1 MGFLKQ
7 IEKGMESMVEGV
19 FGRAFR
25 RQVHP
30 VEIAKGLT
38 KQMDEG
44 RMISVSRT
52 YAPNDFT
59 IHLSYED
66 HESMQAYERSLQEEL
81 IQYASTHAEGKS
93 YHLMTPPKV
102 RFETEETLKFGE
114 FGVTAKLTG
123 GEGPRDR
130 GAPSDTSGQTRIFRT
145 EAPEEAEGSE
155 ESEEP
160 EETEV
165 REKPGDQRETKR
177 VSGDTA
183 SISAERAR
191 KEGLARETVEVTIGD
206 ETQTLEGSGPW
217 TVGRAEDNDIV
228 VRDPNVSRR
237 HARLERQENGFAVE
251 DLGSTNGTLL
261 DGAPIGRERIDDG
274 DEITFGHTPTTFNV
288 RRSQP
293 RGREAAYPG
302 GSGGSDG
309 SSGSSGSNG
318 PGGVTSRWDRGA
330 SGGSRGR
337 RGSSGGG
344 GA

>member
-7 IEKGMESMVEGV
+7 IEKSMESLVEGV

-59 IHLSYED
+59 VHLSSED
-66 HESMQAYERSLQEEL
+66 HESMQAYESSLRDEL
-81 IQYASTHAEGKS
+81 IQYASTHAENKS

-102 RFETEETLKFGE
+102 RFETEDTLKFGE

-123 GEGPRDR
+123 GEGPRAR
-130 GAPSDTSGQTRIFRT
+130 APSDTSGQTRIFRT
-145 EAPEEAEGSE
+145 EEP
-155 ESEEP
+155 EEP
-160 EETEV
+160 EEPEAS
-165 REKPGDQRETKR
+165 EASEETAYASS

-183 SISAERAR
+183 SLSAEQAR
-191 KEGLARETVEVTIGD
+191 REGLARERVEITVGE
-206 ETQTLEGSGPW
+206 ETYTLEGGGPW
-217 TVGRAEDNDIV
+217 SVGRAEDNDIV

-302 GSGGSDG
+302 GSDG
-309 SSGSSGSNG
+309 SSG
-318 PGGVTSRWDRGA
+318 PGGVTSRWDRGS
-330 SGGSRGR
+330 SGSSGSSEASRGR
-337 RGSSGGG
+337 RGAG

>member
-1 MGFLKQ
+1 MGFFKQ

-66 HESMQAYERSLQEEL
+66 HESMQAYERSLREEL
-81 IQYASTHAEGKS
+81 IQYASTHAESKS

-102 RFETEETLKFGE
+102 RFESEETLKFGE

-145 EAPEEAEGSE
+145 EAPEEPEPEG
-155 ESEEP
+155 SEEP
-160 EETEV
+160 EEP
-165 REKPGDQRETKR
+165 EKRADQRETEYA
-177 VSGDTA
+177 SGAAGGTA
-183 SISAERAR
+183 SISAEQAR
-191 KEGLARETVEVTIGD
+191 REGLARETVTVSTGD
-206 ETQTLEGSGPW
+206 ETYTLEGSGPW

-274 DEITFGHTPTTFNV
+274 DEITFGHTATTFNV

-293 RGREAAYPG
+293 RGREAAHPGGAG
-302 GSGGSDG
+302 GSGSSSGPGGITSRWDRG
-309 SSGSSGSNG
+309 SSGSSGS
-318 PGGVTSRWDRGA
+318 SEA
-330 SGGSRGR
+330 SRGR
-337 RGSSGGG
+337 RGAG